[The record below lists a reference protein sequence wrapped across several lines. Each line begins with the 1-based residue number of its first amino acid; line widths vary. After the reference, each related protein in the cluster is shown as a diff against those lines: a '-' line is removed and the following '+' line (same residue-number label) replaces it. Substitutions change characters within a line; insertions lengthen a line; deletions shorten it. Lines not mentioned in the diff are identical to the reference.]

1 MRDEPTDQEPR
12 GASPLKRIIGYA
24 ALASLIACLV
34 FVWMLLRKPPMPGT
48 LRDPEAAQ
56 RFTEK
61 VARLTLAH
69 EQGIPS
75 EIRLTEAEI
84 NSQIAEGLKAHPPPA
99 GEGTVKGVTVRLEGE
114 KLVAVLAMNVKGQD
128 VYVTIGGNLN
138 FSNRA
143 VRLVPSE
150 VRIGS
155 VPVPVSWMESK
166 IDMQMEL
173 PEGITGVR
181 IENSE
186 LVVQAD

>member
-1 MRDEPTDQEPR
+1 MVKKVV
-12 GASPLKRIIGYA
+12 GFL
-24 ALASLIACLV
+24 ALALLIAGLLLI
-34 FVWMLLRKPPMPGT
+34 WLLLRKPPMPEAA
-48 LRDPEAAQ
+48 RDPEAAQ

-84 NSQIAEGLKAHPPPA
+84 NSQIEEGLKAHPPPA
-99 GEGTVKGVTVRLEGE
+99 GEATIKGATVRLEGE
-114 KLVAVLAMNVKGQD
+114 KLVAVIAMIVKGED
-128 VYVTIGGNLN
+128 VYVTVGGNLN
-138 FSNRA
+138 FSGRA

-155 VPVPVSWMESK
+155 VPVPVSWMEGK

-181 IENSE
+181 VENSE